1 MKVIS
6 SILTLSLIALITIG
20 CNNTK
25 KEVKTEPA
33 PVPVAVEKTEVAQT
47 SSAKIESS
55 KVCYVNN
62 KFMGIDQIPVLVD
75 NKTYYGCCEGC
86 VTKLQENLGD
96 VRYGVD
102 PLTGEKVDKAMA
114 YIVLSPLGNNDVLY
128 FESEKNYLAY
138 TKKS

>member
-1 MKVIS
+1 MKIIS
-6 SILTLSLIALITIG
+6 SILTLTLIALITIG

-25 KEVKTEPA
+25 KELKTEPA
-33 PVPVAVEKTEVAQT
+33 AVEQTKVTQT

-62 KFMGIDQIPVLVD
+62 KFMGIDQMPVLVD

-86 VTKLQENLGD
+86 VTKLQQNLDD

-102 PLTGEKVDKAMA
+102 PLTGERVDKAMA